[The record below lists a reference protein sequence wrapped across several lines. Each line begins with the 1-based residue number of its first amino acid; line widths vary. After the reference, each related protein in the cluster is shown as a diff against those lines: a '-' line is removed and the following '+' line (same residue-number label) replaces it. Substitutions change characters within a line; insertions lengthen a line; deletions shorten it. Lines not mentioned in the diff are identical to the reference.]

1 MFCFLLA
8 QEESTGRLRV
18 RVVAKEDGRPL
29 KGVNVYWTQT
39 RQFYYTG
46 RLLFLDVANDG
57 LHLRSGD
64 ISRLLFPTVTE
75 PWMEK
80 ERSQYHSL
88 TIKSADGWAVIP
100 RLPVGDY
107 KITHAYTDTH
117 EWQETSQRGGLFSIQ
132 EGRETTLVLRV
143 PMRQPYVWMSLP
155 QHTFRP
161 HEKVKI
167 RCEALTQAKEVKFRA
182 YAMDARKWLTG
193 GNLVKD
199 GRETRT
205 MRIENFQSYYDYSNV
220 PYPRRVKQMDT
231 ALQQCGRVVKEWTQ
245 PLKSLRSL
253 FTITP
258 PFDHPG
264 LYVVRA
270 QAGDKVTYQYAL
282 ITDLGIIVKH
292 SPRALMVYA
301 MSLSNSRALKG
312 VKVDVIWSNTHRA
325 TGTTDAT
332 GIAQIAGEFDG
343 DRMLFAQHNGSLA
356 WLTSYTYERDWEE
369 GYTGY
374 LYTDR
379 PIYRPN
385 QTVYFKGIVRHY
397 NTPGSALTYN
407 VPAGKQV
414 RVVARDVNGNVV
426 HKGNLTLNE
435 FGSFYGSFR
444 LPETAPL
451 GNYNVIVRVDEK
463 EIESA
468 SFAVA
473 EYRKPEFKVTVK
485 TNRKRY
491 VLGDTFR
498 VSGNARYYF
507 GSPVAKAKVRYT
519 VMRSHYWRYYD
530 EEESEYS
537 DYYDDLNEDEG
548 YYYGE
553 EVDSDEVQTDER
565 GEFSFYIETKKEEE
579 HEDEGYEYEGEYD
592 GGGNYQYHVE
602 VEVTDSA
609 ERSVNG
615 SVSALVTQGDFDL
628 WASPDSYVYKPKDTV
643 TMTFGAENFDG
654 KPQKN
659 VEVKVE
665 VFEPGAKKLPSISG
679 IKVSRKPRIVKPPA
693 LHHLRTDEKGE
704 AKLSFA
710 VPRRGQWEV
719 VATAYDRQHNKITAK
734 DYVWVASPD
743 KSGFRDPDYEYP
755 DLALIADKKI
765 YSEDDTARV
774 LVNTSA
780 KDVTAI
786 VSLEGARVYKYW
798 LIPLKGGSQ
807 VITVPLK
814 RSYVPNVYLSVC
826 FANGKHFVSQHELIK
841 VSPKRRT
848 LNIDVQPD
856 RGRYAPRDTATYTV
870 KVRDGAGKPVQAEIS
885 LGLVDEAIY
894 GLKED
899 KKTDIVKAFYRPR
912 YNAVNTSYSFPEI
925 YLGGG
930 KEDEIDVEKAARR
943 DFRDTWHFAPAI
955 VTDANGTAR
964 LTLKVPDNLTMWR
977 ATVKAHTLDT
987 SVGSA
992 IQKVQVNKDLMVRL
1006 IAPRFFTQKDES
1018 TISAVVHNETEQP
1031 LTVRVHLNAQGV
1043 VVIGDERQ
1051 TISIGA
1057 GRDEKVNFRVAAPKA
1072 GEAKLLVS
1080 AIAKRSGLAK
1090 VGLGLAKVG
1099 GQQTSA
1105 NPSQLNPEPLAL
1117 SDAMELTLPIQPHG
1131 IEQVFAQA
1139 GMSETTVDGVF
1150 TVPQNAIP
1158 EVTRL
1163 QVRLSPS
1170 VAGPIFGALQYL
1182 TTYPYGCTE
1191 QTRSSFLPNVVV
1203 KSVLNQM
1210 GTELSQLKPGQTSSS
1225 DPKKQPF
1232 HDLPK
1237 NVKIG
1242 LEKLYGYQRPDGGWG
1257 WWEGDETNDPYLTAY
1272 VMYALALTKQAG
1284 YEVNLNVATRG
1295 MTALGQQFDKVR
1307 VWNDAP
1313 LAKDVKH
1320 DRVREAE
1327 SKSFV
1332 LFAYAEALKWFSR
1345 NLMGEETASR
1355 DVAVKWFNELYPFRQ
1370 KVGSYALALLTTSAH
1385 ELGLNEQ
1392 AMTLAELLE
1401 RKAIWD
1407 GDMCHWKS
1415 TAMRYTWMDND
1426 VEATAYALKALLKV
1440 KPDSHAI
1447 VPTVLWLAKNRHD
1460 HYWYST
1466 KTTAVVVFA
1475 LADYMARSREL
1486 SPDETIAVYVNGK
1499 LEKTLRFTTKDV
1511 TKPEVVLTFPRVGGR
1526 CTVRLEKTGNGKVYY
1541 GFALRTYVQE
1551 DPIAPQQ
1558 RGFRVERI
1566 YSIKDGK
1573 KWIPYNGQALK
1584 VNDDVRVELKI
1595 SGPHRCDY
1603 VMIEDMLPSGC
1614 EVKENERDRNNGYD
1628 SGYYTRREVRDNRV
1642 VFFLTHF
1649 SEYDAKYP
1657 LRLSYTFRPEL
1668 SGTHVA
1674 LPTTT
1679 MLMYQPEVRGHAREA
1694 RLIVR

>member
-8 QEESTGRLRV
+8 QEEATGRLRV

-29 KGVNVYWTQT
+29 KGAFVRWYQQVS
-39 RQFYYTG
+39 
-46 RLLFLDVANDG
+46 ANDRWK
-57 LHLRSGD
+57 LP
-64 ISRLLFPTVTE
+64 FETVAE
-75 PWMEK
+75 PWA
-80 ERSQYHSL
+80 EREQHAPES
-88 TIKSADGWAVIP
+88 IKIERDDGWAVVSHMP
-100 RLPVGDY
+100 AGDY
-107 KITHAYTDTH
+107 TVASAFTDTH
-117 EWQETSQRGGLFSIQ
+117 SLDDGTSSPFENRFTFTIEEGQETTF
-132 EGRETTLVLRV
+132 VLRL

-161 HEKVKI
+161 HEKVNI
-167 RCEALTQAKEVKFRA
+167 RCEALTQAKEIKFRA
-182 YAMDARKWLTG
+182 YAIDARQWLTG
-193 GNLVKD
+193 GNFAKV
-199 GRETRT
+199 
-205 MRIENFQSYYDYSNV
+205 RIESFQSYYDYSNV
-220 PYPRRVKQMDT
+220 PYSRRVKQMDT
-231 ALQQCGRVVKEWTQ
+231 ALSLCGRVVKEWTQ

-253 FTITP
+253 LTITP
-258 PFDHPG
+258 PCDRPG

-270 QAGDKVTYQYAL
+270 EAGDKVAYQYAL
-282 ITDLGIIVKH
+282 VTDLGIIVKH
-292 SPRALMVYA
+292 SPRALIVYA
-301 MSLSNSRALKG
+301 MSLTDSRALKG
-312 VKVDVIWSNTHRA
+312 VKVDVIRDNIRRA

-332 GIAQIAGEFDG
+332 GIAQMAGEFDG
-343 DRMLFAQHNGSLA
+343 MLFAQHHDSVA
-356 WLTSYTYERDWEE
+356 WLTSYAYRRDWEE
-369 GYTGY
+369 GYTAY

-379 PIYRPN
+379 PIYRPH
-385 QTVYFKGIVRHY
+385 QTVHFKGIVRRY
-397 NTPGSALTYN
+397 NTPGSALTYS
-407 VPAGKQV
+407 VPAGKPV
-414 RVVARDVNGNVV
+414 RVVAHDVNGNVV
-426 HKGNLTLNE
+426 YKDDLTLNE

-451 GNYNVIVRVDEK
+451 GSYYLNVRMDNK

-485 TNRKRY
+485 THRKRY

-507 GSPVAKAKVRYT
+507 GSPVARAKVRYT

-537 DYYDDLNEDEG
+537 DYYNDLNEEEG

-553 EVDSDEVQTDER
+553 EVDSGEIQTDER
-565 GEFSFYIETKKEEE
+565 GEFSFSVETKKEEE
-579 HEDEGYEYEGEYD
+579 REDEGYEYEGEYD
-592 GGGNYQYHVE
+592 HSGNYQYHIE

-609 ERSVNG
+609 ERLVSG
-615 SVSALVTQGDFDL
+615 GVSALVTQGDFDL

-643 TMTFGAENFDG
+643 TMTFGAEDFDG
-654 KPQKN
+654 KSQAN

-665 VFEPGAKKLPSISG
+665 VFEPGAKKWSSVTGRKISN
-679 IKVSRKPRIVKPPA
+679 KPRIVKPPA
-693 LHHLRTDEKGE
+693 VHRLKTDEKGE
-704 AKLSFA
+704 AKLSFLA
-710 VPRRGQWEV
+710 PRRGEWEV
-719 VATAYDRQHNKITAK
+719 VATASDRRHNKITAK
-734 DYVWVASPD
+734 NYVWVASE
-743 KSGFRDPDYEYP
+743 SFRDPDYEYP

-765 YSEDDTARV
+765 YREDDTARV
-774 LVNTSA
+774 LINTSA

-786 VSLEGARVYKYW
+786 VSLEGARVYRYW
-798 LIPLKGGSQ
+798 LMPLKGGSQ
-807 VITVPLK
+807 VLTVPLK
-814 RSYVPNVYLSVC
+814 RAYVPNVYLSVC
-826 FANGKHFVSQHELIK
+826 FANGKHFVSQYALLK
-841 VSPKRRT
+841 VSPKKRT
-848 LNIDVQPD
+848 LNIDIQPD
-856 RGRYAPRDTATYTV
+856 RKRYAPRDIATYTV
-870 KVRDGAGKPVQAEIS
+870 NVRDSAGKPVQAEIS

-894 GLKED
+894 ALKED
-899 KKTDIVKAFYRPR
+899 KKTGIVKAFYRPR
-912 YNAVNTSYSFPEI
+912 SNAVHTRYSFPEI

-930 KEDEIDVEKAARR
+930 KEEEIDVEKAARR

-955 VTDANGTAR
+955 VTDANGVAR

-1051 TISIGA
+1051 TISVGA
-1057 GRDEKVNFRVAAPKA
+1057 GRDEKVNFRIAAPKA

-1080 AIAKRSGLAK
+1080 AIADERRSG
-1090 VGLGLAKVG
+1090 GLS
-1099 GQQTSA
+1099 QPTSGA
-1105 NPSQLNPEPLAL
+1105 LTRAGRDAPPLL
-1117 SDAMELTLPIQPHG
+1117 SDAMVLTLPIQPHG

-1139 GMSETTVDGVF
+1139 GMSETRVDGVF
-1150 TVPQNAIP
+1150 IVPENAIP
-1158 EVTRL
+1158 EATRL

-1191 QTRSSFLPNVVV
+1191 QTVSSFLPNVVV

-1210 GTELSQLKPGQTSSS
+1210 GTELRQLKLWQTSS

-1232 HDLPK
+1232 RNLPK
-1237 NVKIG
+1237 NVQVG

-1257 WWEGDETNDPYLTAY
+1257 WWEGDETNDPHLTAY

-1284 YEVNLNVATRG
+1284 YEVNFNVATRG
-1295 MTALGQQFDKVR
+1295 LTALGQQFDKVR

-1313 LAKDVKH
+1313 LAKDVKR
-1320 DRVREAE
+1320 DRLREAE
-1327 SKSFV
+1327 TKSFV
-1332 LFAYAEALKWFSR
+1332 LFAYAEALKSF
-1345 NLMGEETASR
+1345 NKNGGGETASR
-1355 DVAVKWFNELYPFRQ
+1355 DVAVKWFNELYPLRQ
-1370 KVGSYALALLTTSAH
+1370 KVGVYALALLTISAH
-1385 ELGLNEQ
+1385 ELGLNEP
-1392 AMTLAELLE
+1392 AATLAKLLE

-1415 TAMRYTWMDND
+1415 TAMDYTWMDND
-1426 VEATAYALKALLKV
+1426 VEATAYALKAMLKV

-1447 VPTVLWLAKNRHD
+1447 VPTVLWLAKNRRD

-1466 KTTAVVVFA
+1466 KTTAAVVFA

-1511 TKPEVVLTFPRVGGR
+1511 TQPEVVLTFPRVGGR

-1551 DPIAPQQ
+1551 DPILPQQ
-1558 RGFRVERI
+1558 RGFRVERT

-1595 SGPHRCDY
+1595 SGLHRCDY

-1614 EVKENERDRNNGYD
+1614 EVKEDERDGYDGYD
-1628 SGYYTRREVRDNRV
+1628 SGSYTRREGRDNRV

-1649 SEYDAKYP
+1649 SGYDAKYP

-1674 LPTTT
+1674 LPTVA

-1694 RLIVR
+1694 RLVVR

>member
-1 MFCFLLA
+1 MLCFLLA
-8 QEESTGRLRV
+8 QEVPTGRLRV
-18 RVVAKEDGRPL
+18 RVVAKENGRPL
-29 KGVNVYWTQT
+29 KGARVHWTQ
-39 RQFYYTG
+39 RY
-46 RLLFLDVANDG
+46 DKS
-57 LHLRSGD
+57 RSD
-64 ISRLLFPTVTE
+64 WLISLPTVVD
-75 PWMEK
+75 PWMAS
-80 ERSQYHSL
+80 ERERYHSF
-88 TIKSADGWAVIP
+88 TVESDDGWTVISH
-100 RLPVGDY
+100 LPVGEY
-107 KITHAYTDTH
+107 AITHAETDTH
-117 EWQETSQRGGLFSIQ
+117 AWSETGQHWKWFSI
-132 EGRETTLVLRV
+132 EDRKETTLVLRV
-143 PMRQPYVWMSLP
+143 PMREPYVWMSLP

-161 HEKVKI
+161 HEKVNI
-167 RCEALTQAKEVKFRA
+167 RCETLTQEKEIKFRA
-182 YAMDARKWLTG
+182 YALDARKWLTG
-193 GNLVKD
+193 GNLVED
-199 GRETRT
+199 GRKTRT
-205 MRIENFQSYYDYSNV
+205 MRIESFQSYYDYSNV

-231 ALQQCGRVVKEWTQ
+231 ALQRCGRVVKEWTQ

-258 PFDHPG
+258 PFDRPG

-282 ITDLGIIVKH
+282 VTDLGIIVKH
-292 SPRALMVYA
+292 SPRALIVYA
-301 MSLSNSRALKG
+301 MSLTDSRALKG
-312 VKVDVIWSNTHRA
+312 VKVDVMKDNTLRTA
-325 TGTTDAT
+325 GTTDAT
-332 GIAQIAGEFDG
+332 GVAHIATEFNEE
-343 DRMLFAQHNGSLA
+343 RMVFAQHNGSLA
-356 WLTSYTYERDWEE
+356 WLTCYAYTYRHDWEE
-369 GYTGY
+369 GYIAY

-397 NTPGSALTYN
+397 NAPGSALTYN
-407 VPAGKQV
+407 VPAGKRV
-414 RVVARDVNGNVV
+414 RVVARDVNSNVV

-451 GNYNVIVRVDEK
+451 GNYNVIVRVDEE

-537 DYYDDLNEDEG
+537 DYYHDLNEDEG

-553 EVDSDEVQTDER
+553 EVDSDEIETDER
-565 GEFSFYIETKKEEE
+565 GEFSFYVETKKEEE
-579 HEDEGYEYEGEYD
+579 REDEGYEYEGEYD
-592 GGGNYQYHVE
+592 DGSNYQYHIE

-628 WASPDSYVYKPKDTV
+628 WASLDSYIYKPKDTV
-643 TMTFGAENFDG
+643 TVTFGAEDFDG
-654 KPQKN
+654 KPKAN

-693 LHHLRTDEKGE
+693 LHRLRTDEKGK
-704 AKLSFA
+704 AKLSFT
-710 VPRRGQWEV
+710 VSRRGQWEV

-743 KSGFRDPDYEYP
+743 QSGFRDPDYEYP

-780 KDVTAI
+780 KNVTAI

-814 RSYVPNVYLSVC
+814 RAYVPNVYLSVC

-841 VSPKRRT
+841 VSPKKRT

-856 RGRYAPRDTATYTV
+856 RKRYAPRDTATYTV
-870 KVRDGAGKPVQAEIS
+870 KVRDSAGKPVQAEIS

-912 YNAVNTSYSFPEI
+912 YNAVNTTYSFPEI

-943 DFRDTWHFAPAI
+943 DFRDTWHFAPAV
-955 VTDANGTAR
+955 VTDANGVAR
-964 LTLKVPDNLTMWR
+964 LTLKVPDNLTIWR

-1018 TISAVVHNETEQP
+1018 TISAIVHNETEQP

-1051 TISIGA
+1051 TISVGA
-1057 GRDEKVNFRVAAPKA
+1057 GKDEKVNFRVAVPKA

-1080 AIAKRSGLAK
+1080 AIANGRGGGL
-1090 VGLGLAKVG
+1090 
-1099 GQQTSA
+1099 
-1105 NPSQLNPEPLAL
+1105 SQPTAGALTRAGRDAPPLL

-1191 QTRSSFLPNVVV
+1191 QTTSAFIPNVVV
-1203 KSVLNQM
+1203 KNVLNQM
-1210 GTELSQLKPGQTSSS
+1210 GTELTQLKLWQASTS

-1232 HDLPK
+1232 YALSK
-1237 NVKIG
+1237 NVKVG

-1284 YEVNLNVATRG
+1284 YEVNLHVATRG
-1295 MTALGQQFDKVR
+1295 ITALGQQFDKVR

-1313 LAKDVKH
+1313 LAKDVKR

-1332 LFAYAEALKWFSR
+1332 LFAYAEALKSF
-1345 NLMGEETASR
+1345 NKNVMGEESATR
-1355 DVAVKWFNELYPFRQ
+1355 DTAVKWFNELYPSRQ
-1370 KVGSYALALLTTSAH
+1370 KVGAYALALLTMSAH

-1392 AMTLAELLE
+1392 ATTLAGLLE
-1401 RKAIWD
+1401 RKAVWD

-1486 SPDETIAVYVNGK
+1486 SPDETVAVYVNGK
-1499 LEKTLRFTTKDV
+1499 LEKTLRFTAKDV

-1541 GFALRTYVQE
+1541 GFALRTYVRE

-1614 EVKENERDRNNGYD
+1614 EVKENERDRNDGYD

-1649 SEYDAKYP
+1649 SEYDAEYP

-1668 SGTHVA
+1668 SGTHIA

-1694 RLIVR
+1694 RLVVK